1 MNKYPNRRRFNT
13 AIPQQTYD
21 YLKEFADRYCMTM
34 GSAVAVIVEQYRMQQ
49 NVSQGFA
56 AISADRG
63 INRGSD
69 K

>member
-1 MNKYPNRRRFNT
+1 MSVKRRFNT
-13 AIPQQTYD
+13 SLPESTYE

-56 AISADRG
+56 AISKRSSK
-63 INRGSD
+63 SD
-69 K
+69 NDNCS

>member
-21 YLKEFADRYCMTM
+21 YLKEFSDKFCMTM

-56 AISADRG
+56 AISH
-63 INRGSD
+63 D
-69 K
+69 KAKNERNN